1 MTDLFTR
8 ATSVRLVVLDV
19 DGVLTDGSIWTGENG
34 ELVKR
39 FHTRDGL
46 GIKMLQ
52 AAGIPVAIL
61 TGRIS
66 AQTAAR
72 AKELGITCVKQG
84 KRFKTN
90 AWEEILAEHGVSAEQ
105 TAYMGDDVPDIP
117 ILQRAGLAAVPA
129 DASEDI
135 MPLAQ
140 WVSPKIGGNGAV
152 RSLAEFILRSQ
163 GKWDNLIQKNYVEG
177 DLSGRSICATA
188 SRRAWASAS

>member
-39 FHTRDGL
+39 FYTRDGL

-66 AQTAAR
+66 AQTASR

-84 KRFKTN
+84 KRFKTH
-90 AWEEILAEHGVSAEQ
+90 AWEEILAEHGVTAEQ

-117 ILQRAGLAAVPA
+117 ILQRAGLATVPA
-129 DASEDI
+129 DASEEI
-135 MPLAQ
+135 LPLAH
-140 WVSPKIGGNGAV
+140 WVSPQNGGNGAV
-152 RSLAEFILRSQ
+152 RCLAEFILRSQ
-163 GKWDNLIQKNYVEG
+163 GKWDRLIQKNYVEG
-177 DLSGRSICATA
+177 DLS
-188 SRRAWASAS
+188 

>member
-1 MTDLFTR
+1 MTDL
-8 ATSVRLVVLDV
+8 
-19 DGVLTDGSIWTGENG
+19 
-34 ELVKR
+34 
-39 FHTRDGL
+39 RDGL

-129 DASEDI
+129 DASEDV
-135 MPLAQ
+135 MPLAH

-177 DLSGRSICATA
+177 DLS
-188 SRRAWASAS
+188 

>member
-177 DLSGRSICATA
+177 DLSWRSICATA
-188 SRRAWASAS
+188 SRRDWASAS